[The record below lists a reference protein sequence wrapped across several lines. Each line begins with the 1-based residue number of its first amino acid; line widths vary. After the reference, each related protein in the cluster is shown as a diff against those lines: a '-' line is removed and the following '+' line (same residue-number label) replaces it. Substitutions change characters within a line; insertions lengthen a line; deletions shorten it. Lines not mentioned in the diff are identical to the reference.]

1 MYAVV
6 KTGGLQVRVT
16 PGKAVRVGKLAGEVG
31 SAVEFGEVLMIG
43 GGDGEPQVGKPLV
56 AGAKVVGTIKRH
68 GRGEKI
74 IIFKSKR
81 RKNYRRKQGHRQDF
95 TEVQVTEIRA

>member
-16 PGKAVRVGKLAGEVG
+16 PGTAVRVGKLAGEVG
-31 SAVEFGEVLMIG
+31 SAIEFSEVLLVG
-43 GGDGEPQVGKPLV
+43 GEGEPKVGKPLV
-56 AGAKVVGTIKRH
+56 SGAKVLGTIKSH

-74 IIFKSKR
+74 TIFKSKR
-81 RKNYRRKQGHRQDF
+81 RKNYRRKQGHRQDY

>member
-31 SAVEFGEVLMIG
+31 AAIEFDQVLLVGGE
-43 GGDGEPQVGKPLV
+43 GDAKVGTPLL
-56 AGAKVVGTIKRH
+56 AGAKVLGTIKSH

-74 IIFKSKR
+74 TIFKSKR
-81 RKNYRRKQGHRQDF
+81 RKNYRRKQGHRQDY

>member
-16 PGKAVRVGKLAGEVG
+16 PGTAVRVGKLAGEVG
-31 SAVEFGEVLMIG
+31 SAVEFGEVLLVG
-43 GGDGEPQVGKPLV
+43 GEGEAKVGKPLV
-56 AGAKVVGTIKRH
+56 SGAKVLGTIKSH

-74 IIFKSKR
+74 TIFKSKR
-81 RKNYRRKQGHRQDF
+81 RKNYRRKQGHRQDY

>member
-16 PGKAVRVGKLAGEVG
+16 PGTAVRVGKLAGEVG
-31 SAVEFGEVLMIG
+31 SSVEFNEVLLVG
-43 GGDGEPQVGKPLV
+43 GEGDPKVGKPLV
-56 AGAKVVGTIKRH
+56 AGAKVLATIRSH

-74 IIFKSKR
+74 TIFKSKR
-81 RKNYRRKQGHRQDF
+81 RKNYRRKQGHRQDY
-95 TEVQVTEIRA
+95 TEIQVDSIQA

>member
-16 PGKAVRVGKLAGEVG
+16 PGKAVRVGKLAGDVG
-31 SAVEFGEVLMIG
+31 SAVEFSEVLLVG
-43 GGDGEPQVGKPLV
+43 GEGEAKVGTPLV
-56 AGAKVVGTIKRH
+56 TGAKVLGTIKAH

-74 IIFKSKR
+74 TIFKSKR

-95 TEVQVTEIRA
+95 TEVQVDEIRA

>member
-16 PGKAVRVGKLAGEVG
+16 PGQAVRVGKLAGEVG
-31 SAVEFGEVLMIG
+31 AAIEFDEVLLV
-43 GGDGEPQVGKPLV
+43 GGDGDAKIGKPLV
-56 AGAKVVGTIKRH
+56 AGAKVLGTIKSH

-74 IIFKSKR
+74 TIFKSKR
-81 RKNYRRKQGHRQDF
+81 RKNYRRKQGHRQDY

>member
-16 PGKAVRVGKLAGEVG
+16 PGTAIRVGKLAGEVG
-31 SAVEFGEVLMIG
+31 SAVEFDQVLLVGGE
-43 GGDGEPQVGKPLV
+43 GDPKVGKPLV
-56 AGAKVVGTIKRH
+56 SGARVLGTIKSH

-74 IIFKSKR
+74 TIFKSKR
-81 RKNYRRKQGHRQDF
+81 RKNYRRKQGHRQDY

>member
-16 PGKAVRVGKLAGEVG
+16 PGTAVRVGKLAGEVG
-31 SAVEFGEVLMIG
+31 SAVEFSEVLLVG
-43 GGDGEPQVGKPLV
+43 GEGDAKVGKPLV
-56 AGAKVVGTIKRH
+56 AGAKVLGTIKAH

-74 IIFKSKR
+74 TIFKSKR
-81 RKNYRRKQGHRQDF
+81 RKNYRRKQGHRQDY